1 VSERSGPAWG
11 GHLALVGVQ
20 VCFGLFPVFGR
31 RAMVAGE
38 GFDPFAVAAWRIT
51 GGAVVLG
58 LAALVAYGRRARPAR
73 AGLGRWVALALLGIV
88 ANQALYL
95 SGLARSSAAEA
106 ALMMCTIPVFT
117 FTAAVLVGQER
128 FRPRRALG
136 VAISLVGVLPLIGG
150 GGGSLLGRHALGNG
164 LMLANCLCYAF
175 YLVLSKPLRRETPAV
190 VLIAWNYL
198 LSLPFVPL
206 FLAGTSGLPARGGSA
221 VWASLAYVVV
231 FPTVVG
237 YLLNLFALGRLRAST
252 TALYVYLQPPIAALA
267 GWWWLGE
274 RLRPAAGLAAASLF
288 AGIWLVSRDER
299 AARPQPLP
307 RTP

>member
-1 VSERSGPAWG
+1 MKERASGAGG

-20 VCFGLFPVFGR
+20 LCFGLFPVFGR
-31 RAMVAGE
+31 RAMAAGE

-51 GGAVVLG
+51 GGAAVLG
-58 LAALVAYGRRARPAR
+58 LAAVLVYRRRALPAR
-73 AGLGRWVALALLGIV
+73 ADLARLVALALLGIV

-95 SGLARSSAAEA
+95 SGLARSSAADA

-117 FTAAVLVGQER
+117 TTAAVLVGQER
-128 FRPRRALG
+128 LRPRRALG
-136 VAISLVGVLPLIGG
+136 VLVALAGVLPLIAGR
-150 GGGSLLGRHALGNG
+150 GGSLAGGHALGNA

-206 FLAGTSGLPARGGSA
+206 FLAGSCALPVRGSA
-221 VWASLAYVVV
+221 AVWGSLAYVVV

-252 TALYVYLQPPIAALA
+252 TALYVYLQPPIAALT

-274 RLRPAAGLAAASLF
+274 RLRPATALAAASLF
-288 AGIWLVSRDER
+288 AGIWLVSRDDR
-299 AARPQPLP
+299 AERPQPLP